1 MVDMV
6 KSGMAASAPKV
17 MIGNPSLERELWLAE
32 RHRHGDEWAFEEV
45 YRQYLPQVYSLC
57 LRLCHSATDA
67 EDLAQETFIR
77 IYRHLGGFDGRA
89 SLKTWVFR
97 VTVNLCNSRLSRR
110 RLLTLPVRST
120 EDPEDE
126 GVLLV
131 DPERDPESLSLARD
145 AAERVEAA
153 LRLLQPNFRAA
164 VVLRDIEGLSYE
176 EIAEVLEIH
185 IGTVRSR
192 IARGREGLRQLLEK
206 AEGRKRAVS

>member
-6 KSGMAASAPKV
+6 KSGVVAAAPKAMV
-17 MIGNPSLERELWLAE
+17 GNSTLERELWLAE
-32 RHRHGDEWAFEEV
+32 RHRQGDDRAFDEV
-45 YRQYLPQVYSLC
+45 YRLYLPQVYGLC

-77 IYRHLGGFDGRA
+77 IYRHLGSFDGRA

-97 VTVNLCNSRLSRR
+97 VTVNLCSSRLSRR

-120 EDPEDE
+120 EDPEEE

-131 DPERDPESLSLARD
+131 DPERSPESLSLARD
-145 AAERVEAA
+145 AAERIEAA

-164 VVLRDIEGLSYE
+164 VVLRDLEGLSYE
-176 EIAEVLEIH
+176 EIAEVLDIH

-192 IARGREGLRQLLEK
+192 IARGREGLRLLLEK

>member
-1 MVDMV
+1 MV
-6 KSGMAASAPKV
+6 KWQAAATAPKT
-17 MIGNPSLERELWLAE
+17 MIGNPGLERELWLAE
-32 RHRHGDEWAFEEV
+32 LHRQGDDRAFDEV
-45 YRQYLPQVYSLC
+45 YRQYLPQVYNLC
-57 LRLCHSATDA
+57 LRLCHSAEDA

-89 SLKTWVFR
+89 SLKTWVYR
-97 VTVNLCNSRLSRR
+97 VTVNLCSSRLSRR
-110 RLLTLPVRST
+110 KLLTLPVRTS
-120 EDPEDE
+120 EDPEEE

-131 DPERDPESLSLARD
+131 DPERTPESLALARD

-164 VVLRDIEGLSYE
+164 VILRDLEGLAYE

-192 IARGREGLRQLLEK
+192 IARGREGLRLLLEK
-206 AEGRKRAVS
+206 AEGQKRVQS